1 MSIVTDK
8 DRAVLSRM
16 SDKDLTKYRI
26 VMIDEY
32 RNSGMIAFLELCS
45 AATQEA
51 DRRDI
56 ERRYGVRPRSYWEP
70 TDTITYLE
78 VRDD

>member
-1 MSIVTDK
+1 MVTER
-8 DRAVLSRM
+8 DREVLSRM

-70 TDTITYLE
+70 TDTVTYLE
-78 VRDD
+78 VRDE

>member
-1 MSIVTDK
+1 MVTER
-8 DRAVLSRM
+8 DREVLSRM

-26 VMIDEY
+26 MMINEY

-51 DRRDI
+51 DGRDI

-70 TDTITYLE
+70 TDTVTYLE
-78 VRDD
+78 VRDE

>member
-8 DRAVLSRM
+8 DREVLSRM
-16 SDKDLTKYRI
+16 SDKDLTKYRL
-26 VMIDEY
+26 VMINAY
-32 RNSGMIAFLELCS
+32 RESGRLAFLELCS

-56 ERRYGVRPRSYWEP
+56 ERRYGVRPRFYWEP
-70 TDTITYLE
+70 DTVTYLE